1 MTFTNKFKDLKK
13 FYTIFIIIIL
23 FLNTALISS
32 LHANSFKISDIE
44 VSQDFNLDFNKKKV
58 FDEAFKAAY
67 AQLISTII
75 TSKDKKKI
83 EKINLSTIKS
93 LIDSFNVSDEKF
105 LENKY
110 YVTINV
116 NFNKKNA
123 YNYFA
128 SQNIFPSI
136 PKKLDL
142 LILPILI
149 NKNHDDIIYFG
160 ENPIYKNWNNF
171 NEKYHLLN
179 YILPTEDIED
189 MQIFKNKIELIE
201 EYKFDEIIKKYDLE
215 SYIILIVYQN
225 ENEINILSKLQ
236 LKNTYKIFNITYTDI
251 DLYEEQSLSKLIIN
265 LKTLYEDEWKELN
278 LINTSIK
285 LPLTISLS
293 SKDHNKIKSFEKT
306 LEHLDL
312 VSNYEVLSFNNEN
325 IFYKVVYNGPPD
337 KLFYEI
343 KEAGLNLK
351 KSNQTWKI
359 Q

>member
-13 FYTIFIIIIL
+13 FYTIFIITIL
-23 FLNTALISS
+23 FLNTALICS
-32 LHANSFKISDIE
+32 LHANSFKISEIE
-44 VSQDFNLDFNKKKV
+44 VSQEFNLDFNKEKV
-58 FDEAFKAAY
+58 FDEAFKTAY
-67 AQLISTII
+67 VQLISAIV

-105 LENKY
+105 LEDRY
-110 YVTINV
+110 FATINV
-116 NFNKKNA
+116 SFNKKNT
-123 YNYFA
+123 YNFFT

-142 LILPILI
+142 LVLPILI
-149 NKNHDDIIYFG
+149 NRNQDEIIYFG
-160 ENPIYKNWNNF
+160 ENPIYKSWNKF

-189 MQIFKNKIELIE
+189 RQIFKNKIELIE

-215 SYIILIVYQN
+215 NYIILIIYQN
-225 ENEINILSKLQ
+225 ENKINLLSKLQ
-236 LKNTYKIFNITYTDI
+236 LKNTYKIFSTTYTDI

-285 LPLTISLS
+285 LPLTIFLS
-293 SKDHNKIKSFEKT
+293 SKDHNKIKFFEKT

-312 VSNYEVLSFNNEN
+312 VSNFVVLSFNNEN
-325 IFYKVVYNGPPD
+325 IFYKVIYNGPPD
-337 KLFYEI
+337 KLFDEI
-343 KEAGLNLK
+343 KETGLNLK
-351 KSNQTWKI
+351 KNNQTWEI

>member
-1 MTFTNKFKDLKK
+1 M
-13 FYTIFIIIIL
+13 
-23 FLNTALISS
+23 
-32 LHANSFKISDIE
+32 
-44 VSQDFNLDFNKKKV
+44 
-58 FDEAFKAAY
+58 
-67 AQLISTII
+67 
-75 TSKDKKKI
+75 
-83 EKINLSTIKS
+83 
-93 LIDSFNVSDEKF
+93 
-105 LENKY
+105 
-110 YVTINV
+110 
-116 NFNKKNA
+116 
-123 YNYFA
+123 
-128 SQNIFPSI
+128 
-136 PKKLDL
+136 
-142 LILPILI
+142 PILI
-149 NKNHDDIIYFG
+149 NRNQDEIIYFG

-189 MQIFKNKIELIE
+189 RQIFKNKIELIE

-215 SYIILIVYQN
+215 NYIILIIYQN
-225 ENEINILSKLQ
+225 ENEINLLSKLQ

-325 IFYKVVYNGPPD
+325 IFYKVIYNGPPD
-337 KLFYEI
+337 KLFDEI
-343 KEAGLNLK
+343 NETELNLEK
-351 KSNQTWKI
+351 NNQTWKI

>member
-13 FYTIFIIIIL
+13 FYTIFIIITL

-32 LHANSFKISDIE
+32 LHANSFKISGIE

-67 AQLISTII
+67 VRLISTII
-75 TSKDKKKI
+75 TSKDKKKT

-93 LIDSFNVSDEKF
+93 LIESFNVSDERF
-105 LENKY
+105 LENRY

-116 NFNKKNA
+116 SFNKKNA

-136 PKKLDL
+136 PRKLDL
-142 LILPILI
+142 LVLPILI
-149 NKNHDDIIYFG
+149 NRNQDEIIYFS

-189 MQIFKNKIELIE
+189 RQIFKNNIELIE

-215 SYIILIVYQN
+215 NYIILIIYQN
-225 ENEINILSKLQ
+225 ENEINLLSKLQ
-236 LKNTYKIFNITYTDI
+236 LRNTYKIFNIVYTDI
-251 DLYEEQSLSKLIIN
+251 DLYEEQSLSKLIID

-325 IFYKVVYNGPPD
+325 IFYKVIYNGRPD
-337 KLFYEI
+337 KLFFEI

-351 KSNQTWKI
+351 KNNQTWKI

>member
-23 FLNTALISS
+23 FFNTALICS
-32 LHANSFKISDIE
+32 LHANSFKISEIE

-67 AQLISTII
+67 VQLISTII

-105 LENKY
+105 LENRY

-142 LILPILI
+142 LVLPILI
-149 NKNHDDIIYFG
+149 NRNQDEIIYFG
-160 ENPIYKNWNNF
+160 ENPIYKKWNNF

-189 MQIFKNKIELIE
+189 RQIFKNKIELIE

-215 SYIILIVYQN
+215 SYIILIIYQN
-225 ENEINILSKLQ
+225 ENEINLLSKLQ
-236 LKNTYKIFNITYTDI
+236 LRNTYKIFNTTYTDI

-293 SKDHNKIKSFEKT
+293 SKDHNKIKFFEKT

-325 IFYKVVYNGPPD
+325 IFYKVIYNGPPD

-351 KSNQTWKI
+351 KNNQTWKI

>member
-1 MTFTNKFKDLKK
+1 MTFTNKFIDLKK

-23 FLNTALISS
+23 FLNTTLISS
-32 LHANSFKISDIE
+32 LRANSFKISDIE

-58 FDEAFKAAY
+58 FDEAFKTAY
-67 AQLISTII
+67 VQLISTII

-83 EKINLSTIKS
+83 GKINLSTVKS

-105 LENKY
+105 FENKY
-110 YVTINV
+110 YATINV
-116 NFNKKNA
+116 NFNKKIV
-123 YNYFA
+123 YNYLS

-142 LILPILI
+142 LVLPILI
-149 NKNHDDIIYFG
+149 NRNQDEIVYFD

-179 YILPTEDIED
+179 YILPTEDVED

-215 SYIILIVYQN
+215 NYIILIIYQN
-225 ENEINILSKLQ
+225 ENEINLLSKLQ
-236 LKNTYKIFNITYTDI
+236 LRNTYKIFNIVYTDI
-251 DLYEEQSLSKLIIN
+251 DLYEEQSLSKLIID

-325 IFYKVVYNGPPD
+325 IFYKVIYNGRPD
-337 KLFYEI
+337 KLFFEI

-351 KSNQTWKI
+351 KNNQTWKI

>member
-23 FLNTALISS
+23 FFNTALISN
-32 LHANSFKISDIE
+32 LYANSFKISGIE

-75 TSKDKKKI
+75 ISKDKKKL

-116 NFNKKNA
+116 NFNKKNT

-136 PKKLDL
+136 PRKLDL
-142 LILPILI
+142 LFLPILI
-149 NKNHDDIIYFG
+149 NRNQNEVIYFD
-160 ENPIYKNWNNF
+160 ENPIYKNWNSF
-171 NEKYHLLN
+171 NKKYHLLN

-189 MQIFKNKIELIE
+189 MQIFKDKIELID
-201 EYKFDEIIKKYDLE
+201 EYKFDEIINKYDLE
-215 SYIILIVYQN
+215 NYIILIIYQN
-225 ENEINILSKLQ
+225 ENEINLLSKLQ
-236 LKNTYKIFNITYTDI
+236 LKNTYKIFNTTYTDI
-251 DLYEEQSLSKLIIN
+251 EFYEEQSLSKLIIN

-285 LPLTISLS
+285 FPLTISLS
-293 SKDHNKIKSFEKT
+293 SKDHNKIKSFEKI

-312 VSNYEVLSFNNEN
+312 VSNFVVLSFNNEN
-325 IFYKVVYNGPPD
+325 IFYKVIYNGPPD
-337 KLFYEI
+337 KLFDEI
-343 KEAGLNLK
+343 KETGLNLK
-351 KSNQTWKI
+351 KNNQTWKI

>member
-67 AQLISTII
+67 VQLISTII

-83 EKINLSTIKS
+83 GKINLSTVKS

-105 LENKY
+105 FENKY
-110 YVTINV
+110 HATINV
-116 NFNKKNA
+116 NFNKKTV

-142 LILPILI
+142 LVLPILI
-149 NKNHDDIIYFG
+149 NRNHDEVVYFG

-215 SYIILIVYQN
+215 NYIILIIYQN
-225 ENEINILSKLQ
+225 ENEINLLSKLQ
-236 LKNTYKIFNITYTDI
+236 LKNTYKIFNITYIDI

-312 VSNYEVLSFNNEN
+312 VSNYVVLSFNNEN
-325 IFYKVVYNGPPD
+325 IFYKIIYNGRPD
-337 KLFYEI
+337 KLFNEI
-343 KEAGLNLK
+343 KEAGLNLNK
-351 KSNQTWKI
+351 NNQTWKI

>member
-13 FYTIFIIIIL
+13 FYTIFIITIL
-23 FLNTALISS
+23 FLNIALISS
-32 LHANSFKISDIE
+32 LHANSFKISEIE

-67 AQLISTII
+67 VQLISTII
-75 TSKDKKKI
+75 TSKDKKRI
-83 EKINLSTIKS
+83 EKINLLTIKS

-116 NFNKKNA
+116 NFNKKNT

-136 PKKLDL
+136 PRKLDL
-142 LILPILI
+142 LFLPILI
-149 NKNHDDIIYFG
+149 NRNQDEVIYFG
-160 ENPIYKNWNNF
+160 ENPIYKNWNSF

-189 MQIFKNKIELIE
+189 RQIFKNKIELIE

-215 SYIILIVYQN
+215 NYIILIIYQN
-225 ENEINILSKLQ
+225 ENEINLLSKLQ
-236 LKNTYKIFNITYTDI
+236 LRNTYKIFNIAYTDI

-306 LEHLDL
+306 LENLDL

-325 IFYKVVYNGPPD
+325 IFYKVIYNGPPD

-351 KSNQTWKI
+351 KNNQTWKI

>member
-23 FLNTALISS
+23 FFNTAFISS
-32 LHANSFKISDIE
+32 LYANSFKINEIE

-67 AQLISTII
+67 VQLISTII

-105 LENKY
+105 LEDRY
-110 YVTINV
+110 YLTVNV
-116 NFNKKNA
+116 NFNKKNT
-123 YNYFA
+123 YNYFT
-128 SQNIFPSI
+128 SQNIFPSMSR
-136 PKKLDL
+136 KLDL
-142 LILPILI
+142 LVLPILI
-149 NKNHDDIIYFG
+149 NINQDEVIYFG
-160 ENPIYKNWNNF
+160 ENPIYKNWNSN
-171 NEKYHLLN
+171 NEKYHQLN

-189 MQIFKNKIELIE
+189 REVFKNKIELID
-201 EYKFDEIIKKYDLE
+201 EYKFDEIINKYDLKN
-215 SYIILIVYQN
+215 YIILIIYQN
-225 ENEINILSKLQ
+225 ENEINLLSKLQ
-236 LKNTYKIFNITYTDI
+236 LKNTYKIFNTTYTDI
-251 DLYEEQSLSKLIIN
+251 DLYEEKSLSKLIIE
-265 LKTLYEDEWKELN
+265 LKTLYEDEWKKLN

-312 VSNYEVLSFNNEN
+312 VSNFVVLSFNNEK
-325 IFYKVVYNGPPD
+325 IFYKVIYNGTPD
-337 KLFYEI
+337 KLFNEI
-343 KEAGLNLK
+343 KETGLSLK
-351 KSNQTWKI
+351 KNNQIWEV

>member
-1 MTFTNKFKDLKK
+1 MTFINKFKEIKK
-13 FYTIFIIIIL
+13 FYTIFITISL
-23 FLNTALISS
+23 FFYTTLISG
-32 LHANSFKISDIE
+32 LYANSFKISEIE
-44 VSQDFNLDFNKKKV
+44 VSRDFNLNFNKKKV
-58 FDEAFKAAY
+58 FDVAFEEAY

-75 TSKDKKKI
+75 TSTDKKKI
-83 EKINLSTIKS
+83 EKISLSTIKS
-93 LIDSFNVSDEKF
+93 LIDSFNVSNEKF

-110 YVTINV
+110 YVKINV
-116 NFNKKNA
+116 NFNKKNT

-142 LILPILI
+142 LVLPILI
-149 NKNHDDIIYFG
+149 NRNQDEIIYFG

-171 NEKYHLLN
+171 NEKYYLLN

-189 MQIFKNKIELIE
+189 RQIFKSKIKSIE

-215 SYIILIVYQN
+215 NYIILIIYQN
-225 ENEINILSKLQ
+225 ENEIKILSKLQ
-236 LKNTYKIFNITYTDI
+236 LNNTYKIFNLSYTDI
-251 DLYEEQSLSKLIIN
+251 DLYQEKSLSKLITN

-293 SKDHNKIKSFEKT
+293 SKDNNKIKFFEKT

-312 VSNYEVLSFNNEN
+312 VSNYVVLNFNNEN
-325 IFYKVVYNGPPD
+325 IFYKVIYNGPPD
-337 KLFYEI
+337 KLFNEI
-343 KEAGLNLK
+343 KKAGLNLK
-351 KSNQTWKI
+351 KNNQAWEI

>member
-13 FYTIFIIIIL
+13 FYTIYIIIIL
-23 FLNTALISS
+23 FFNTALICR
-32 LHANSFKISDIE
+32 LHANSFKISEIE

-58 FDEAFKAAY
+58 FDEAFKEAY
-67 AQLISTII
+67 TQLISTIV

-93 LIDSFNVSDEKF
+93 LIESFNVSDEKF
-105 LENKY
+105 LEDRY
-110 YVTINV
+110 HATINV
-116 NFNKKNA
+116 NFNKKNT

-142 LILPILI
+142 LVLPILI
-149 NKNHDDIIYFG
+149 NRNQDEIIYFG

-189 MQIFKNKIELIE
+189 RQIFKSKIKSIE

-215 SYIILIVYQN
+215 NYIILIIYQN
-225 ENEINILSKLQ
+225 ENEINLLSKLQ
-236 LKNTYKIFNITYTDI
+236 LKNTYKIFNTSYTGI
-251 DLYEEQSLSKLIIN
+251 DLYNEQSLSKLIIN
-265 LKTLYEDEWKELN
+265 LKTLYEDEWKKLN

-285 LPLTISLS
+285 LPLTISLL
-293 SKDHNKIKSFEKT
+293 SKDHKKVKLFET
-306 LEHLDL
+306 ILEDFDL
-312 VSNYEVLSFNNEN
+312 VSDYIVTSFNSKY
-325 IFYKVVYNGPPD
+325 IYYKIIYNGPPD
-337 KLFYEI
+337 KFFNEI
-343 KEAGLNLK
+343 NSLGLNIEK
-351 KSNQTWKI
+351 KDQTWMI

>member
-1 MTFTNKFKDLKK
+1 MCYISRKKNRASRKLFVLFFIKFSTTSTYANTYKIIDIEISEPYDLNFNKQN
-13 FYTIFIIIIL
+13 IIDS
-23 FLNTALISS
+23 A
-32 LHANSFKISDIE
+32 FKI
-44 VSQDFNLDFNKKKV
+44 
-58 FDEAFKAAY
+58 AFKE
-67 AQLISTII
+67 LIAKITI
-75 TSKDKKKI
+75 SEDKKNLNSTNIKI
-83 EKINLSTIKS
+83 IES
-93 LIDSFNVSDEKF
+93 LVDSFTIVDEKF
-105 LENKY
+105 IENKY
-110 YVTINV
+110 YATINV

-142 LILPILI
+142 LVLPILI
-149 NKNHDDIIYFG
+149 NRNQDEIIYFG

-189 MQIFKNKIELIE
+189 RQIFKNKIELIE

-215 SYIILIVYQN
+215 NYIILIIYQN
-225 ENEINILSKLQ
+225 ENEINLLSKLQ
-236 LKNTYKIFNITYTDI
+236 LKNTYKIFNTTYTDI

-293 SKDHNKIKSFEKT
+293 SKDHNKIKSFEKI

-312 VSNYEVLSFNNEN
+312 VSNFVVLSFNNEN
-325 IFYKVVYNGPPD
+325 IFYKVIYNGSPD
-337 KLFYEI
+337 KLFDEI

-351 KSNQTWKI
+351 KNNQTWKI